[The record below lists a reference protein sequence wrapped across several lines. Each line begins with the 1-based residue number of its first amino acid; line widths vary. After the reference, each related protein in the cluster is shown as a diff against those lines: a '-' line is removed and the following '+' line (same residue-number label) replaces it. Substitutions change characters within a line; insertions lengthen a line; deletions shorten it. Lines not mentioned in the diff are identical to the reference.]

1 MDDYSNVTI
10 KPEPLNPTASALKAV
25 LIVGLFLLTLVS
37 SMLAFVLKNYA
48 VHRHTSTSTVIFS
61 LVSCFG
67 GGVFLGTCLLDLLP
81 DALECVEK
89 AFVYLHKDISFPVA
103 PFFIAAGFL
112 FVLFIEQAIVY
123 ARESNWIG
131 DSEIERLLGGHDDN
145 HHLPESPAAP
155 EVPLPGEEENPD
167 IHFDPDAHSSMRAI
181 LLVSALS
188 LHAVFEGLSLG
199 LIDSASV
206 LLQVFGAL
214 VIHKSVIGFSLGI
227 RLVQSRLR
235 NFTVIA
241 CCTVFAAQ
249 VLIGGFFGL
258 GIIRFMNQS
267 SKGTT
272 HLVSGVGQSIASGTF
287 LYITSF
293 EILPHELKQRGHR
306 PLKFLLL
313 ILGFLGVAL
322 FVYLFPDSGDD

>member
-1 MDDYSNVTI
+1 MNDFSSNVTVM
-10 KPEPLNPTASALKAV
+10 PEPLNPTASALKAV

-81 DALECVEK
+81 DSLECVEK
-89 AFVYLHKDISFPVA
+89 AFAYLHRDASFPVA

-131 DSEIERLLGGHDDN
+131 DSEIERLLGGHDD
-145 HHLPESPAAP
+145 HQLPESPAAP
-155 EVPLPGEEENPD
+155 EPPVPGEEDHD
-167 IHFDPDAHSSMRAI
+167 IHFDPDAHSSIRAI

-199 LIDSASV
+199 LINSASV
-206 LLQVFGAL
+206 LLQIFGAL

-227 RLVQSRLR
+227 RLVQSRLK
-235 NFTVIA
+235 NFTVII
-241 CCTVFAAQ
+241 CCTIFAAQ

-258 GIIRFMNQS
+258 GIIQFMNQS

-272 HLVSGVGQSIASGTF
+272 HLVSGILQSIACGTF

-306 PLKFLLL
+306 PLKFLML

>member
-1 MDDYSNVTI
+1 MNDFASNVTV
-10 KPEPLNPTASALKAV
+10 KPEPLNPTAGALKAV
-25 LIVGLFLLTLVS
+25 LIVALFLLTLIS

-48 VHRHTSTSTVIFS
+48 IHRHTSTSTVIFS

-81 DALECVEK
+81 DSLECVEK
-89 AFVYLHKDISFPVA
+89 AFAYLHQDANFPVA

-123 ARESNWIG
+123 AREI
-131 DSEIERLLGGHDDN
+131 
-145 HHLPESPAAP
+145 
-155 EVPLPGEEENPD
+155 
-167 IHFDPDAHSSMRAI
+167 
-181 LLVSALS
+181 
-188 LHAVFEGLSLG
+188 
-199 LIDSASV
+199 
-206 LLQVFGAL
+206 
-214 VIHKSVIGFSLGI
+214 IGFSLGI
-227 RLVQSRLR
+227 RLVQSRLK
-235 NFTVIA
+235 NFTVII
-241 CCTVFAAQ
+241 CCTIFAAQ
-249 VLIGGFFGL
+249 VLVGGFFGL

-272 HLVSGVGQSIASGTF
+272 HLVSGILQSIACGTF

-306 PLKFLLL
+306 PLKFLML